1 MTKVRFLRELRRR
14 HVFRVAAG
22 YAVVGWLL
30 IQIATQVFPFFELP
44 NWSVRLIV
52 LVVLAG
58 FPIALVLAWAFD
70 ATPQGI
76 ARTPDAEG
84 TLPRRSRRAGLA
96 IGMTGAL
103 IAALAGYGYWHW
115 YGAIEPGAPSATKGP
130 SAAAPPSANASAGM
144 SDKSIAVLP
153 FENLSEDKGN
163 AFFAVGIQD
172 EILTRLSKIRA
183 LKVISRTST
192 MHFASSP
199 ANLPV
204 IARQLGVAAI
214 LEGSVQKAGEMVH
227 VNVQLIRAAT
237 DEHLWAESYNR
248 KLDDIFV
255 VQGEIAQTV
264 AEALSATLSGAE
276 QQQIARKPTSN
287 TQAYEAYLH
296 GLVLEGRYSA
306 SVDDMQKRADAYQA
320 AVNLDPGFALAWSGL
335 SRAQTEL
342 YFGDRTV
349 RRLAD
354 AKHSLDEA
362 TRLAPDASE
371 SYEALGMYHYFGLR
385 DYDGAFA
392 AYSKALE
399 SRPNA
404 GAIVYA
410 MGNVRR
416 RQARWEEAL
425 ALQTRASEMDPL
437 SSQTWF
443 NLGLTLR
450 ALRRYDEAQ
459 QAFDRGLAALPGD
472 PALIAEKARTEQ
484 VRGNLAA
491 AAPLVEQIPLSSTDG
506 AALAIR
512 FDQWRYQRDYTRAIT
527 EVNQVLERREHL
539 EPALVA
545 RLLSGLGT
553 VELLDKQRT
562 SGLAH
567 LAESRTILEG
577 ELTGGNKNPYNY
589 LSLTYLAVL
598 LEDIKAATRY
608 AELATT
614 GLADDAIGVPQAKLA
629 QAFVHMHT
637 GDNAAAI
644 RLVGEALALP
654 NTAAISPAIL
664 RLNPLWD
671 PLRDDPKFQALL
683 NSLPADSKGATHG

>member
-1 MTKVRFLRELRRR
+1 MAKVRFLRELQRRR
-14 HVFRVAAG
+14 VFRVAAT

-52 LVVLAG
+52 LVVLTG

-70 ATPQGI
+70 TTSQGI
-76 ARTPDAEG
+76 VRTPDTDG
-84 TLPRRSRRAGLA
+84 LPVRSHRAGIAVGL
-96 IGMTGAL
+96 TGVL
-103 IAALAGYGYWHW
+103 IAVVAGYGYWHW
-115 YGAIEPGAPSATKGP
+115 YGATGAQTAQKGSGATSSPSV
-130 SAAAPPSANASAGM
+130 AAPTAV

-153 FENLSEDKGN
+153 FENLSEDKAN
-163 AFFAVGIQD
+163 EFFAVGIQD
-172 EILTRLSKIRA
+172 EILTRLSKIHA

-199 ANLPV
+199 ANLPE

-248 KLDDIFV
+248 KLDDIFT

-264 AEALSATLSGAE
+264 AEQLSATLSGAE

-296 GLVLEGRYSA
+296 GLALEGRYSA
-306 SVDDMQKRADAYQA
+306 SVDDIRKRIDAYQA

-342 YFGDRTV
+342 YFGERTP

-362 TRLAPDASE
+362 TRLAPEASE
-371 SYEALGMYHYFGLR
+371 THEALGMYHYWGLR

-404 GAIVYA
+404 GDIVYA

-416 RQARWEEAL
+416 RQGRWDEAL
-425 ALQTRASEMDPL
+425 VLQTRASEMDPL
-437 SSQTWF
+437 STQTWY

-472 PALIAEKARTEQ
+472 PALVSEKARTEQ

-491 AAPLVEQIPLSSTDG
+491 AALLAEQIPLSSTDG
-506 AALAIR
+506 AALAVR
-512 FDQWRYQRDYTRAIT
+512 FDQWRYQRDYARAIT
-527 EVNQVLERREHL
+527 EVKQVLERREHL

-553 VELLDKQRT
+553 MESLNNERT
-562 SGLAH
+562 AGLGH
-567 LAESRTILEG
+567 LAESRKILEG
-577 ELTGGNKNPYNY
+577 ERAAGNNNPFDCVA
-589 LSLTYLAVL
+589 LAYAAAQL
-598 LEDIKAATRY
+598 GDIKAATQY
-608 AELATT
+608 ADLAVA
-614 GLADDAIGVPQAKLA
+614 GLANDAIGMPQAKLVE
-629 QAFVHMHT
+629 AFVHMQA
-637 GDNAAAI
+637 GDKAAAI
-644 RLVGEALALP
+644 ELVGEALALP

-664 RLNPLWD
+664 RFNPLWD
-671 PLRDDPKFQALL
+671 SLRDDPRFQALVKE
-683 NSLPADSKGATHG
+683 PASGKVTP